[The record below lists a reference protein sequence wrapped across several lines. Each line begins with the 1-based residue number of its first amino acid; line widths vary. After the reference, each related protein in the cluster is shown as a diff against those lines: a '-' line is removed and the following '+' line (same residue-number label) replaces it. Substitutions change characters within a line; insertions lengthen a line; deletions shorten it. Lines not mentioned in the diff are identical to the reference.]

1 MYVSDNIK
9 LPTTNKQ
16 LKFPMEERPHFE
28 EKIPVHF
35 HWHFMDSQT
44 SFIIEIPE
52 KMLSLRMI

>member
-1 MYVSDNIK
+1 
-9 LPTTNKQ
+9 
-16 LKFPMEERPHFE
+16 MEERPHFE

-52 KMLSLRMI
+52 KMLSLRMIWKNWEKSTLYLPPTAKEE